1 MWNLSIYASVTEHD
15 KWRKYDLIRQFRD
28 LGVDPKVSEDGDR
41 LEIRFT
47 GNREAVLRLAAVCES
62 CLIHSIHVDRPEH

>member
-28 LGVDPKVSEDGDR
+28 LGADPKELDGADKI
-41 LEIRFT
+41 EIRFT
-47 GNREAVLRLAAVCES
+47 GNREAVLRLAEVCES
-62 CLIHSIHVDRPEH
+62 CLIHSIHVGRPEH